1 MGPSSTLVAQAQKGE
16 FSMKHTSPLAVVGG
30 AILREDDGIVEVLAA
45 KRGPGRAMSGYW
57 EFPGG
62 KVEDGETEE
71 EALSRELLEE
81 LDISVSVK
89 SHIDTSVHS
98 YDFGDISLSV
108 YACIIATGKPTAS
121 EHQSLE
127 WVPISE
133 LADLTWAPADI
144 PAMEKLRSSL
154 LD

>member
-1 MGPSSTLVAQAQKGE
+1 
-16 FSMKHTSPLAVVGG
+16 MKHASPLAVVGG
-30 AILREDDGIVEVLAA
+30 AILRENDGVVEVLAA

-81 LDISVSVK
+81 LDITVSVR
-89 SHIDTSVHS
+89 SHIDMSVHS

-108 YACIIATGKPTAS
+108 YACIIASGEPTAS

-127 WVPISE
+127 WVPVSE
-133 LADLTWAPADI
+133 LAELTWAPADI
-144 PAMEKLRSSL
+144 PAKEKLRSSL
-154 LD
+154 SD